1 MLVFYAETI
10 EFVCFAEGK
19 SGSLAVA
26 LDPLIG
32 TVDQVLIVGLCAP
45 GQMVFA
51 AS

>member
-1 MLVFYAETI
+1 MPKQLSLFALV
-10 EFVCFAEGK
+10 EGK

-32 TVDQVLIVGLCAP
+32 TVGQVLIVGLCAP